1 MAKDLWINL
10 PVKNLARSKE
20 FFTKLGFTFGDGPG
34 NTPTS
39 APLMIS
45 SKTVVMLFEEPVFK
59 SFVKQEITDTSK
71 SCEVLFSFDAASKD
85 EVDQL
90 AKKVVE
96 AGGKTNHTPY
106 AMEGNMYGCLFTDP
120 DGHKWNI
127 LHMK

>member
-10 PVKNLARSKE
+10 PVKSLARSKE
-20 FFTKLGFTFGDGPG
+20 FFKKLGFTFSDGLG

-39 APLMIS
+39 APLMIGNKS
-45 SKTVVMLFEEPVFK
+45 VIMLFEEAVFK

-71 SCEVLFSFDAASKD
+71 SCEVLFSFDAGSKE
-85 EVDQL
+85 EVDEL

-106 AMEGNMYGCLFTDP
+106 TMESNMYGCVFTDP

-127 LHMK
+127 MHMK